1 MAINQAERAYR
12 TWPILTARAREGAT
26 VTYGDL
32 GSLLGIHHRA
42 IRYVLGLIQTYCLE
56 EKLPPLTIL
65 VVDQSGEPGTGF
77 IAYDVDKLAE
87 GMALVYAYNWDA
99 VTNPFAFSA
108 DVTTYAEIVTE
119 LAGNPD
125 AAADVMRMV
134 KTRGVAQALFR
145 DALLRA
151 YRNRCAF
158 TGITFQSVLN

>member
-12 TWPILTARAREGAT
+12 TWPILAACAREGTT

-32 GSLLGIHHRA
+32 GTLIGIHHRA

-65 VVDQSGEPGTGF
+65 VVDQSGKPGTGF

-99 VTNPFAFSA
+99 IPNPFAF
-108 DVTTYAEIVTE
+108 
-119 LAGNPD
+119 
-125 AAADVMRMV
+125 AADGTTS
-134 KTRGVAQALFR
+134 KKLFLN
-145 DALLRA
+145 LLEIP
-151 YRNRCAF
+151 
-158 TGITFQSVLN
+158 TPPLT